1 MEEKQKPVSAP
12 EIGKPSLEHGIQ
24 PLDQLM
30 TDNGLSNT
38 DIVHAS
44 SKTVTHKMVN
54 KGRRG
59 RRLSRKVQT
68 KVFDALCNALK
79 SRDPEASEIALNQ
92 VFNYDGR

>member
-1 MEEKQKPVSAP
+1 MDEKQKPVSTP
-12 EIGKPSLEHGIQ
+12 ELGKPSLEHGVQ

-30 TDNGLSNT
+30 TKHGLSNT
-38 DIVHAS
+38 DVVNAS

-54 KGRRG
+54 KGRKG

-68 KVFDALCNALK
+68 KVYDAFCIALK
-79 SRDPEASEIALNQ
+79 SQDSEVSEIELKQ